1 MEYIIAAVYVF
12 IQAIAFNVVIPLHAL
27 FNMFN
32 WKDTAYYEMFYK
44 KTFCKTG
51 WTYQAGM

>member
-12 IQAIAFNVVIPLHAL
+12 LQAIAFNVIIPLHAL

-32 WKDTAYYEMFYK
+32 
-44 KTFCKTG
+44 
-51 WTYQAGM
+51 